1 MQRPKPDP
9 PLTSGAERMT
19 PRRHVGRR
27 SPQLGLARG
36 IEASPANSDKS
47 RSATRRLVSLGYTV
61 DGLPAMETSVRAVDE
76 AVLGRLRLF
85 CDRCRGWK
93 RRGAAGW
100 GVADARRYWRGR
112 RVCPWPALWRRSV
125 SGSGSVKSPSQPGRA
140 KRGEAAPTSRLEPLR
155 GRNRGRHRTL
165 IAGIAGRS

>member
-76 AVLGRLRLF
+76 AVLGRLRLAI
-85 CDRCRGWK
+85 D
-93 RRGAAGW
+93 
-100 GVADARRYWRGR
+100 
-112 RVCPWPALWRRSV
+112 
-125 SGSGSVKSPSQPGRA
+125 
-140 KRGEAAPTSRLEPLR
+140 GEAGNEEEQLDGVLR
-155 GRNRGRHRTL
+155 MLGAIGGGVESVH
-165 IAGIAGRS
+165 GQPYGEDP

>member
-76 AVLGRLRLF
+76 AVLGRLRLAI
-85 CDRCRGWK
+85 DAEAGNEEEQLDGVLRMLGAIGRG
-93 RRGAAGW
+93 
-100 GVADARRYWRGR
+100 VE
-112 RVCPWPALWRRSV
+112 SV
-125 SGSGSVKSPSQPGRA
+125 HGQPY
-140 KRGEAAPTSRLEPLR
+140 GEDP
-155 GRNRGRHRTL
+155 
-165 IAGIAGRS
+165 

>member
-9 PLTSGAERMT
+9 PLTSGAECMT

-76 AVLGRLRLF
+76 AVLGRLRLAI
-85 CDRCRGWK
+85 DAEAGNEEEQLDGVLRML
-93 RRGAAGW
+93 GAIGG
-100 GVADARRYWRGR
+100 GVE
-112 RVCPWPALWRRSV
+112 SV
-125 SGSGSVKSPSQPGRA
+125 HGQPY
-140 KRGEAAPTSRLEPLR
+140 GEDP
-155 GRNRGRHRTL
+155 
-165 IAGIAGRS
+165 